1 MCFVNP
7 RLQNFWDWD
16 WMIWMHQNQLLEVWT
31 LTWYSEC
38 LTSLRFRRSSFGGCS
53 LIQVRSHIS
62 PRITTYPHPIRL
74 TTHSQEK
81 SMVVWLLSYWPMLKP
96 RYFPWFPSFSENPR
110 LFTERR
116 WVMAGGDLSQAIQP
130 CGNPARAAKDSPP
143 KTPPPGPR
151 GRAERLA
158 CGLPAYINRPL
169 ELVDAPRAIPQVVR
183 AWGFTWLQVRHVC
196 CKTNVSGCP

>member
-81 SMVVWLLSYWPMLKP
+81 SMVVWLLSYWPILVKP
-96 RYFPWFPSFSENPR
+96 RYYIYIYGSQVFPKTPTTFYRAPF
-110 LFTERR
+110 F
-116 WVMAGGDLSQAIQP
+116 VMAGGDLSQAIQA

-143 KTPPPGPR
+143 KTPPTKGPR

-183 AWGFTWLQVRHVC
+183 AWVHLAPSETCVL
-196 CKTNVSGCP
+196 

>member
-81 SMVVWLLSYWPMLKP
+81 SMVVWLLSYWPILVKP
-96 RYFPWFPSFSENPR
+96 RYYIYIWFPSFSENPNDFLPCAVFR
-110 LFTERR
+110 HGGWRPFPSDPSVREPRARGEGLASQDPADKGPQGTGGT
-116 WVMAGGDLSQAIQP
+116 AGV
-130 CGNPARAAKDSPP
+130 RAAGLHQSPTGTGGCS
-143 KTPPPGPR
+143 KGHTPG
-151 GRAERLA
+151 GK
-158 CGLPAYINRPL
+158 GLGSL
-169 ELVDAPRAIPQVVR
+169 GSKWDMCVVK
-183 AWGFTWLQVRHVC
+183 QM
-196 CKTNVSGCP
+196 